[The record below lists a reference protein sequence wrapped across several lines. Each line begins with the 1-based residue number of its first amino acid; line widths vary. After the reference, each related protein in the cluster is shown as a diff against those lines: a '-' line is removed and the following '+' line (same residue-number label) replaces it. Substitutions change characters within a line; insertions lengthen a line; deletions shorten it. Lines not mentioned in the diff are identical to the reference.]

1 MNGFTDLS
9 KVQNKLKEA
18 DQKLKDAV
26 YTVPSPKEDN
36 VSTPPREL
44 FFKAVSNP

>member
-9 KVQNKLKEA
+9 KVQNKLKES

-26 YTVPSPKEDN
+26 YIVPSPKEDN
-36 VSTPPREL
+36 FFPPTANC
-44 FFKAVSNP
+44 FSK

>member
-9 KVQNKLKEA
+9 KVQNKLKES

-26 YTVPSPKEDN
+26 YIVPSPKEDN
-36 VSTPPREL
+36 FFPPQRIV
-44 FFKAVSNP
+44 FQSS